1 MDQALEAQI
10 AELSTPMTTPEHW
23 KLFAYVQA
31 FLAISIILS
40 VIAFYAIYKWVPEG
54 LTTMASMAFG
64 FYFGKATER
73 IGAKHG

>member
-1 MDQALEAQI
+1 MDQLEAQI

-40 VIAFYAIYKWVPEG
+40 VIAFYAYYKWVPEG

-64 FYFGKATER
+64 FYFAQVTNRRAT
-73 IGAKHG
+73 K